1 MCFIWENYKIVESFS
16 KAVELNDVKIKFLHI
31 RTYFCTVSV
40 VCDAVQ
46 ECRRGKNMFVKL
58 VRDELTGYGKDA
70 WV

>member
-1 MCFIWENYKIVESFS
+1 LIWKNYKIVESFS
-16 KAVELNDVKIKFLHI
+16 KAVELNDVKIKFLHVC
-31 RTYFCTVSV
+31 TYFYAVSV
-40 VCDAVQ
+40 VCDAEQ